1 LRSKIRHTARLFPF
15 IAGIIILAH
24 TVVPHHHHFDFL
36 FSHQNIEACEK
47 ADLGRTGEI
56 PDSHCHAFNLLVV
69 DKNHEHAE
77 IQSLPV
83 DLHADFFL
91 LRSSTNTIVEAINI
105 PTTFLHIFTF
115 KEQYYSSCLSLRG
128 PPFLLS

>member
-15 IAGIIILAH
+15 IAGLIILAH

-36 FSHQNIEACEK
+36 FSHQDIEQCDR
-47 ADLGRTGEI
+47 ADQNNNSEI
-56 PDSHCHAFNLLVV
+56 PDTHCHAFNLLVV
-69 DKNHEHAE
+69 DKDHGHAK
-77 IQSLPV
+77 IHSLPV

-91 LRSSTNTIVEAINI
+91 LPASTNTIVEAINI

-128 PPFLLS
+128 PPFLFS